1 MNKFIKNAIFL
12 LTVSLITISC
22 KESYLDEVPLDRFSP
37 ENLLTNEKGY
47 DAAVVALYQAAREEH
62 VVGGV
67 NFDYMNLGTDVVRWG
82 RPDSRGFNDYTL
94 LNPQQDISRSYW
106 DWAYKQIIRQA
117 NLILENIDDPKL
129 NIPAEARAN
138 LKGQAQFFRAYT
150 YNVLANLYGGVPL
163 VDQQFSEPKFD
174 FVRASREEIL
184 RFVAKDLEA
193 AGTGLYT
200 LGQVEDGRITKAAAY
215 HLLTEVY
222 ISLGMETKDA
232 SFYDK
237 ATEAATKVISGQ
249 TGDYKLMTER
259 FGDKTRPGDV
269 FSDLFWYNQQNRS
282 SGNLET
288 IWSWQFEAFTVGG
301 GTSQGGGTSDGG
313 NTSPRWWAPEQDRI
327 LTPNGFKNNFVDSLN
342 RGIGVNSLLNY
353 WKYDIWKLDPN
364 DMRNSQYNVRR
375 EFYYNNPDDKQYFG
389 KKIRTGYTA
398 KGQLV
403 TKKEDGTLTAF
414 VLDTLRMY
422 YPWVR
427 KVDGRPFT
435 DDPSTGR
442 TANDFI
448 RMRLGETY
456 LLRAEAYLRKNDLA
470 NAAKDINVVRSRA
483 KAKPI
488 TAANLSID
496 FILDERAREL
506 IAEEPRMRTLIR
518 MGLLYERVKKYNPT
532 SAKSIQPFNNY
543 WPIPQSVIDANTGAK
558 IQQNPGYPQ

>member
-1 MNKFIKNAIFL
+1 MNKHIKAFIFL
-12 LTVSLITISC
+12 LTFSAVTFSC

-62 VVGGV
+62 VIGGV
-67 NFDYMNLGTDVVRWG
+67 NFDYMNLGTDVARWG

-94 LNPQQDISRSYW
+94 LNPQQSISRSYW
-106 DWAYKQIIRQA
+106 DWAYKEMIRQT

-129 NIPAEARAN
+129 NIPAETRGN

-163 VDQQFSEPKFD
+163 VDRQFSEPKFD

-184 RFVAKDLEA
+184 RFVAKDLEE
-193 AGTGLYT
+193 AGAGLRT
-200 LGQVEDGRITKAAAY
+200 TGQVEDGRITKAAAY

-222 ISLGMETKDA
+222 ISLGLETKDA

-237 ATEAATKVISGQ
+237 SVEAATKVISGQ
-249 TGDYKLMTER
+249 TGNYQLMTER
-259 FGDKTRPGDV
+259 FGDKNRPGDV

-301 GTSQGGGTSDGG
+301 GTNQGGGSSDGG
-313 NTSPRWWAPEQDRI
+313 NTTPRWWAPEQDRI
-327 LTPNGFKNNFVDSLN
+327 LSPNGFKNSFADSLN
-342 RGIGVNSLLNY
+342 RGIGVNSPLNY

-364 DMRNSQYNVRR
+364 DMRNSQYNIRR
-375 EFYYNNPDDKQYFG
+375 DFYYNDPEDKQYFG
-389 KKIRTGYTA
+389 KKIQTGYNA

-403 TKKEDGTLTAF
+403 TKKEDGTLTTF

-456 LLRAEAYLRKNDLA
+456 LLRAEAYFRKSDLA
-470 NAAKDINVVRSRA
+470 NAAQDINVVRSRA
-483 KAKPI
+483 KAKSI
-488 TAANLSID
+488 TASNLSID

-506 IAEEPRMRTLIR
+506 IVEEPRMRTLIR
-518 MGLLYERVKKYNPT
+518 MGLLYDRVKKYNPT
-532 SAKSIQPFNNY
+532 SAKNIQPFNNY
-543 WPIPQSVIDANTGAK
+543 WPIPQSIIDANTGAK

>member
-1 MNKFIKNAIFL
+1 MNNHIKSFIFL
-12 LTVSLITISC
+12 LTVSAITISC
-22 KESYLDEVPLDRFSP
+22 SESYLDEVPLDRFSP

-94 LNPQQDISRSYW
+94 LNPQQAIARSYW
-106 DWAYKQIIRQA
+106 DWAYKGMIRQA
-117 NLILENIDDPKL
+117 NLILENIDNPTL
-129 NIPAEARAN
+129 TIPSEARGN
-138 LKGQAQFFRAYT
+138 LKGQAQFFRAYS
-150 YNVLANLYGGVPL
+150 YNLLANLYGGVPL
-163 VDQQFSEPKFD
+163 VDRQFSEPKFD
-174 FVRASREEIL
+174 FVRASRGEIL
-184 RFVAKDLEA
+184 RFVAKDLEE
-193 AGTGLYT
+193 AGDGLYSV
-200 LGQVEDGRITKAAAY
+200 GQVEDGRITKAAVY

-232 SFYDK
+232 TFYDK
-237 ATEAATKVISGQ
+237 AVEAASKVISGQ
-249 TGDYKLMTER
+249 TGNYRLMTER
-259 FGDKTRPGDV
+259 FGDRSRPGDA

-301 GTSQGGGTSDGG
+301 GTSQGGGSSDGG

-327 LTPNGFKNNFVDSLN
+327 LTPNGFKNSFVDSLN
-342 RGIGVNSLLNY
+342 RGIGVNSLLDY
-353 WKYDIWKLDPN
+353 WKFDIWKLDPN
-364 DMRNSQYNVRR
+364 DMRNSRYNVRR
-375 EFYYNNPDDKQYFG
+375 EFFYNNPSDKQYFG
-389 KKIRTGYTA
+389 KKIRTGYNTR
-398 KGQLV
+398 GQLV
-403 TKKEDGTLTAF
+403 TKREDGTLTTF

-456 LLRAEAYLRKNDLA
+456 LLRAEAYIRKNDLD

-506 IAEEPRMRTLIR
+506 IVEEPRMRTLIR
-518 MGLLYERVKKYNPT
+518 MGLLFDRVKKYNPT
-532 SAKSIQPFNNY
+532 SATSIQPFNNY
-543 WPIPQSVIDANTGAK
+543 WPIPQSIIDANTGAK